1 MYHQGKNISDHI
13 LFDTLSQEEK
23 KLLENDY
30 ENGSALPK
38 EFLYENDKKL
48 NHVYFIRKGAVL
60 VGRNHGRPNEY
71 GTQLI
76 LDAHFLGVETL
87 LLSQNNEFAKTLSDV
102 YFSKI
107 GFDTFSYLIRRNLQ
121 FQDTVR
127 KQMYTRLER
136 LEVKYNLLHSNVNFI
151 DRLKHFFVDLAK
163 AGESNNG
170 NEVTV
175 NIQITHMEI
184 SRYLHCSRQSITTAL
199 SSLRQAG
206 YIDYSRTSIKIIDL
220 KKIIDWKLK

>member
-1 MYHQGKNISDHI
+1 
-13 LFDTLSQEEK
+13 
-23 KLLENDY
+23 
-30 ENGSALPK
+30 
-38 EFLYENDKKL
+38 
-48 NHVYFIRKGAVL
+48 
-60 VGRNHGRPNEY
+60 
-71 GTQLI
+71 
-76 LDAHFLGVETL
+76 
-87 LLSQNNEFAKTLSDV
+87 
-102 YFSKI
+102 
-107 GFDTFSYLIRRNLQ
+107 
-121 FQDTVR
+121 
-127 KQMYTRLER
+127 MYTRLER

-206 YIDYSRTSIKIIDL
+206 CIDYSRTSIKIIDL